1 MDVVLGL
8 SLTPTTVRWVLVEG
22 STGEG
27 GPIDRGA
34 RLVDETFDADGLLDD
49 LLGGDADYQVDAVG
63 VTWAREAEA
72 AASAMLAALGAR
84 QLDSAV
90 AISDVEAVEALAWGI
105 SDVAGYAD
113 VAVCVVEPDAAV
125 LAVVDAGGVTVERI
139 DRLGDADATEV
150 TAAATASWE
159 SAVRQ
164 PEAVFVL
171 GSGDLDPIVEELAAA
186 SDVPVISAAEAD
198 LAMARGAALA
208 AATAVGTLDA
218 RAASAGLL
226 RYSRTGALTSVLVA
240 AVVTFVVS
248 LAAAVGLQA
257 VPDQP
262 EQRDVVDAAD
272 RGAPQRQCRRRE
284 SRAGVAARRSAEARP
299 TGPAGGAVHANHR
312 PRSRRPVVLSPP
324 QAPAQLPPPPAP
336 VYVPPP
342 VPVYVPPVAPPK
354 PRSAIGSSRR
364 SRSSTDST
372 SPSCPGWAPIRLQR
386 PAVAWRA
393 PLAASTTAS
402 GLRVVRRGRREV
414 AHERFGATTR
424 SRPPDHPCTS

>member
-1 MDVVLGL
+1 M
-8 SLTPTTVRWVLVEG
+8 
-22 STGEG
+22 
-27 GPIDRGA
+27 
-34 RLVDETFDADGLLDD
+34 
-49 LLGGDADYQVDAVG
+49 
-63 VTWAREAEA
+63 
-72 AASAMLAALGAR
+72 
-84 QLDSAV
+84 
-90 AISDVEAVEALAWGI
+90 
-105 SDVAGYAD
+105 
-113 VAVCVVEPDAAV
+113 

-159 SAVRQ
+159 SAVRT

-171 GSGDLDPIVEELAAA
+171 GSGDLDPIVDELTAA

-218 RAASAGLL
+218 QAASAGLL

-248 LAAAVGLQA
+248 LAAVVGLQA

-272 RGAPQRQCRRRE
+272 RGVPAAPVPSVAKAAPVSPPAAPQKPVPRDPPGVLSRQ
-284 SRAGVAARRSAEARP
+284 SPPQVAE
-299 TGPAGGAVHANHR
+299 T
-312 PRSRRPVVLSPP
+312 VVLAPP
-324 QAPAQLPPPPAP
+324 QAPAPVYLPPPAP

-354 PRSAIGSSRR
+354 PRLRDRIIEKIPIINRFHE
-364 SRSSTDST
+364 
-372 SPSCPGWAPIRLQR
+372 PQYPG
-386 PAVAWRA
+386 
-393 PLAASTTAS
+393 
-402 GLRVVRRGRREV
+402 
-414 AHERFGATTR
+414 
-424 SRPPDHPCTS
+424 